1 MEPLLVREWDNDKF
15 HQRVLQLESSGYVA
29 RRETYSV
36 SAEQDPET
44 GYVVHLYCI
53 EMYRP
58 SADTREESSRSGS
71 LPK

>member
-15 HQRVLQLESSGYVA
+15 HQRVLKLESSGYIA

-53 EMYRP
+53 EMYP
-58 SADTREESSRSGS
+58 LSADSGEQPNRSSS
-71 LPK
+71 